1 MRVYISS
8 PGWNVMRELLTRCPS
23 ILLNI
28 LWTAARMPKRYK
40 KYLKEFESIIDSVIL
55 DNGAFSAM
63 FSKLDVTVSE
73 LITRFTVHSSLNQE
87 RYLMVF
93 SPDFNFGPH
102 GFSDNYEELL
112 KLENANVIGVPVIHN
127 LKNHEAWSYTE
138 DYPEF
143 VAIGQSRGR
152 LVPENLFP
160 RVFWLHH
167 KKHVRVHLFGITDF
181 DIISNCPAFSCDSK
195 SWLDD
200 AKTGVVRF
208 WNPEKT
214 ERNKTDVIYFPDELD
229 KKQPGMYTR
238 YNYPYIDVFEQ
249 FLKDKLSLT
258 MDEFIGK
265 KSVFYRQL
273 ALIVYYNTLEQ
284 VVTELQI
291 MDGLI
296 F

>member
-1 MRVYISS
+1 MRVFISS
-8 PGWNVMRELLTRCPS
+8 PSANVLRELMKRCPD
-23 ILLNI
+23 ILLSI
-28 LWTAARMPKRYK
+28 LWTAARMPRKYK
-40 KYLKEFESIIDSVIL
+40 EYLKEFESIISSIVL

-63 FSKLDVTVSE
+63 FSKLDVTVTE
-73 LITRFTVHSSLNQE
+73 LITRFTVHSSLNQG

-93 SPDFNFGPH
+93 SPDFNFGQH

-112 KLENANVIGVPVIHN
+112 KLQNANVVGVPVIHN
-127 LKNHEAWSYTE
+127 LKNHEAWSYAE

-143 VAIGQSRGR
+143 IAIGQSRGR

-160 RVFWLHH
+160 LVFWLHLE
-167 KKHVRVHLFGITDF
+167 KHVRVHLFGITDF

-214 ERNKTDVIYFPDELD
+214 ERNKTDVIYFPEELD
-229 KKQPGMYTR
+229 KIKPGMYTR
-238 YNYPYIDVFEQ
+238 YNYPHIDVFEH

-258 MDEFIGK
+258 MDDFIGS
-265 KSVFYRQL
+265 KSGLYRQL
-273 ALIVYYNTLEQ
+273 ALIIYYNTLEK

-291 MDGLI
+291 KDGII